1 MKAIQFKSL
10 QPQCEM
16 RWENIRITSYS
27 EAAYFEFM
35 LYVRTKSLSVKRDY
49 WIPIGYVYD
58 FVCDVEKLCQ
68 GEKNAASLYPLDL
81 TELEFQLNRNDN
93 MAQLNLKVIDGEGYG
108 YANFA
113 FPVMLDSLHAIME
126 ELRKEVAQ

>member
-1 MKAIQFKSL
+1 
-10 QPQCEM
+10 
-16 RWENIRITSYS
+16 
-27 EAAYFEFM
+27 M
-35 LYVRTKSLSVKRDY
+35 LD
-49 WIPIGYVYD
+49 
-58 FVCDVEKLCQ
+58 
-68 GEKNAASLYPLDL
+68 
-81 TELEFQLNRNDN
+81 FQLNRNDN